1 MQKDNKQKSDTN
13 TLTAILIAAGAVISI
28 LLAITIIGL
37 ANKPQTIYV
46 DTQYNTSVLSEN
58 SISSTLTSNNIIS
71 SSSDLSSSDII
82 SSNSLISDINS
93 YTPDKTSKDHNTYDD
108 IRYKSSKAPNIPSN
122 SISRVE
128 ENTHYNP
135 QSNVNTASISSSQ
148 MPQIKKINI
157 NTATAKE
164 LEDVLPI
171 EYLMCKAIVDYRK
184 ENGLFESIED
194 LMNVDGIGEKL
205 FAKIEPYITV

>member
-13 TLTAILIAAGAVISI
+13 TLTSILIAAGAVISI

-46 DTQYNTSVLSEN
+46 DTQYNTSNLSEN
-58 SISSTLTSNNIIS
+58 SISSTLTSNDIIS
-71 SSSDLSSSDII
+71 SSSELYSSDII
-82 SSNSLISDINS
+82 SSNSLINDINS
-93 YTPDKTSKDHNTYDD
+93 YTPDKASNNHNTYDD
-108 IRYKSSKAPNIPSN
+108 IRYKSSKVPNIPSN

-128 ENTHYNP
+128 ENTQHNT
-135 QSNVNTASISSSQ
+135 QSNVNNASTSIGQ
-148 MPQIKKINI
+148 MSQIKKINI

-184 ENGLFESIED
+184 ENGLFDSIED
-194 LMNVDGIGEKL
+194 LMDVDGIGEKL

>member
-122 SISRVE
+122 SCLLYTSKAV
-128 ENTHYNP
+128 
-135 QSNVNTASISSSQ
+135 SS
-148 MPQIKKINI
+148 PRFI
-157 NTATAKE
+157 
-164 LEDVLPI
+164 
-171 EYLMCKAIVDYRK
+171 
-184 ENGLFESIED
+184 
-194 LMNVDGIGEKL
+194 
-205 FAKIEPYITV
+205 YILLS